1 MKADPS
7 EKQNFSASTASCATT
22 CYRSFCFDKKKSP
35 TYYFNLLM
43 TVSLLYLREKRKHAT
58 SQRPLIF
65 VCAEQPKA
73 TEQCL
78 KPPDLFLA
86 VQCFEIWIANG
97 FHANPRSSYASWW
110 LVVWFESASMLSI
123 FVCAVGGKLRL
134 LGVHETHQRHIA
146 GTGVVLWP
154 PQAMLW
160 LSVSP
165 SFFLLP
171 NIHASD
177 SMMTLRKAVRFSFS
191 PKMFKQVKTI
201 CLPSQSWHRLN
212 EPPYS

>member
-1 MKADPS
+1 MHFEGGGDEEAAWASIYKTWRQIHPKNRISPHPRPAVLQHIID
-7 EKQNFSASTASCATT
+7 NFAWIRKTPT
-22 CYRSFCFDKKKSP
+22 SP
-35 TYYFNLLM
+35 YHCELTLPP
-43 TVSLLYLREKRKHAT
+43 REKKTRWCSAT

-65 VCAEQPKA
+65 VCTEQPKA

-110 LVVWFESASMLSI
+110 LLVWFESASMLSI
-123 FVCAVGGKLRL
+123 FVCVVGGKLRL

-154 PQAMLW
+154 PQGNALTQCEP
-160 LSVSP
+160 LFFPP
-165 SFFLLP
+165 SKHP
-171 NIHASD
+171 CI
-177 SMMTLRKAVRFSFS
+177 R
-191 PKMFKQVKTI
+191 
-201 CLPSQSWHRLN
+201 
-212 EPPYS
+212 